1 MKYLYLYIYETCKEL
16 CVCVCVHVQ
25 ESMYIFGCIYV
36 LIVWSYVYIHLWRM
50 NQEKFISILAN
61 VVSQFCVLQYTFV
74 CRRSHL
80 TQWFCILYFPIVCNL
95 VGITYKYLSM
105 QLIYNSFLMYS
116 NLIEVF
122 SIKMNWCSTFMSSPT
137 LLQNLFPDSRERNDI
152 SNKLKHKL
160 VRKTSKQVNGS
171 SSRSCLEEPP
181 LSGLFTKK
189 VINPSTKFSAL
200 LILCFVEEKFLML
213 LSSW

>member
-1 MKYLYLYIYETCKEL
+1 M
-16 CVCVCVHVQ
+16 CVCARARIYVHFW
-25 ESMYIFGCIYV
+25 MYLCIDCMKLCIYTFVVDESRKVHFHTGKCCFSV
-36 LIVWSYVYIHLWRM
+36 LCPAVY
-50 NQEKFISILAN
+50 
-61 VVSQFCVLQYTFV
+61 FV

-80 TQWFCILYFPIVCNL
+80 TQWFCILYFSIVCNL
-95 VGITYKYLSM
+95 VGITYNYLSM